1 MLCHPPRTTGA
12 AAPGSVSRGDVTPAG
27 PAASGRGVYTHE
39 SKHNPSF
46 RCNSDQMCR
55 KGSAKVL
62 PTPERF
68 LFSLILQTPNV
79 QVVCPSGKKRSRPSG
94 QLLGWH
100 AKCISAVC
108 AIGACDVASG
118 ACGLWPGLG
127 ARPHPVSKDEGG
139 AHLPLRGVLGASPET
154 WGCSLQGPTQTAA
167 SEPRVPRAGRVW
179 GGRPAGVCAGHRCH
193 TGARPRRRC
202 VSAPVTL
209 GFTDP
214 GPGAGGQAA
223 AVPARPPT
231 GAASRPSCRTVP
243 YPSSEPEPPLYDSS
257 SSRQ

>member
-1 MLCHPPRTTGA
+1 M
-12 AAPGSVSRGDVTPAG
+12 
-27 PAASGRGVYTHE
+27 YTHK

-79 QVVCPSGKKRSRPSG
+79 QVVRPSGKKRSRPSG

-100 AKCISAVC
+100 AQCISAVC

-118 ACGLWPGLG
+118 VCGLWPGLG
-127 ARPHPVSKDEGG
+127 ARPHPVSKDEG
-139 AHLPLRGVLGASPET
+139 GASPET

-167 SEPRVPRAGRVW
+167 SEP
-179 GGRPAGVCAGHRCH
+179 
-193 TGARPRRRC
+193 
-202 VSAPVTL
+202 
-209 GFTDP
+209 
-214 GPGAGGQAA
+214 
-223 AVPARPPT
+223 
-231 GAASRPSCRTVP
+231 
-243 YPSSEPEPPLYDSS
+243 
-257 SSRQ
+257 

>member
-1 MLCHPPRTTGA
+1 M
-12 AAPGSVSRGDVTPAG
+12 
-27 PAASGRGVYTHE
+27 YTHE

-139 AHLPLRGVLGASPET
+139 PTSRFAVCWGPPRRHGGAPSKDPPRPLPRSRESPALGVCGGDVQPASA
-154 WGCSLQGPTQTAA
+154 LVTAA
-167 SEPRVPRAGRVW
+167 TAPHRGPSEEALRVGPGHPRL
-179 GGRPAGVCAGHRCH
+179 H
-193 TGARPRRRC
+193 
-202 VSAPVTL
+202 
-209 GFTDP
+209 
-214 GPGAGGQAA
+214 GPGA
-223 AVPARPPT
+223 RRRWT
-231 GAASRPSCRTVP
+231 GCRGAG
-243 YPSSEPEPPLYDSS
+243 PSSHRSGLAAFLPYCAVSQLRARATSLRFVVLETVK
-257 SSRQ
+257 

>member
-1 MLCHPPRTTGA
+1 M
-12 AAPGSVSRGDVTPAG
+12 
-27 PAASGRGVYTHE
+27 YTHE

-46 RCNSDQMCR
+46 RCNLDQMCR

-62 PTPERF
+62 PTPEHF

-118 ACGLWPGLG
+118 VCGLWPGLG

-139 AHLPLRGVLGASPET
+139 PTPRFAVCWGPPRRRGGAPSKDPPRPLPRSRESPTLG
-154 WGCSLQGPTQTAA
+154 
-167 SEPRVPRAGRVW
+167 VW
-179 GGRPAGVCAGHRCH
+179 GGTSSRRLRWSPLPPRH

>member
-1 MLCHPPRTTGA
+1 
-12 AAPGSVSRGDVTPAG
+12 
-27 PAASGRGVYTHE
+27 
-39 SKHNPSF
+39 
-46 RCNSDQMCR
+46 MCR

-100 AKCISAVC
+100 AQCISAVC
-108 AIGACDVASG
+108 AIGRVTWRAVCVVCGRASVRARTPLARTKGGPPPASRCAGGLPGDVG
-118 ACGLWPGLG
+118 VLPPRTHPDRCLG
-127 ARPHPVSKDEGG
+127 A
-139 AHLPLRGVLGASPET
+139 ASP
-154 WGCSLQGPTQTAA
+154 
-167 SEPRVPRAGRVW
+167 PRWACVGGTSSRRLRWSPLPPR
-179 GGRPAGVCAGHRCH
+179 H

>member
-1 MLCHPPRTTGA
+1 M
-12 AAPGSVSRGDVTPAG
+12 
-27 PAASGRGVYTHE
+27 
-39 SKHNPSF
+39 
-46 RCNSDQMCR
+46 
-55 KGSAKVL
+55 

-118 ACGLWPGLG
+118 VCGLWPGLG

-139 AHLPLRGVLGASPET
+139 AHLSLRGVLGASPET

-179 GGRPAGVCAGHRCH
+179 GDVQPASALVTAATAPHRGPSEEALRVGPGH
-193 TGARPRRRC
+193 PR
-202 VSAPVTL
+202 L
-209 GFTDP
+209 H
-214 GPGAGGQAA
+214 GPGA
-223 AVPARPPT
+223 RRRWT
-231 GAASRPSCRTVP
+231 GCRGAGPSSHRSGLAASLPYRAVSQLRARATSLRFVVLETVK
-243 YPSSEPEPPLYDSS
+243 
-257 SSRQ
+257 